1 MIQKAEIDEKA
12 KEFGIH
18 TSNVQRDYV
27 FGWIL
32 AAIYTMSELKDYLIL
47 RGGNCLRK
55 AYFENTRYS
64 NDLDFTTQAHL
75 SEDFLRSEFNKVCD
89 FAQEASGIIFEKD
102 KNLIRTPRW
111 ADSDKEAH
119 EVRLYF
125 KDFYGTEGKFTIRI
139 SLEITQYD
147 RIYLP
152 VQNRFIIHPYSD
164 YKDCKAAIRCLKL
177 EEVLA
182 SKLKCLLQRRHSADL
197 YDYVFWIFFDTDIE
211 VNRTEI
217 VKTLLKITI
226 FERSPGFLKGLFLNL
241 PLQLLKGLW
250 QKYLVCPKGAIIEF
264 ETAVKSFVKHIN
276 ELFAD
281 FPDGTGYRAFFPPE
295 FRNIILDGG
304 ASMTMLDIVY
314 KGVRRMVEP
323 YSLVYKQRKSDGV
336 AREYF
341 YVYDTT
347 GGRNSGPS
355 IKSFV
360 HTNIQELKPTEEK
373 FEPRYEVELSKA
385 GEPAK
390 NSYFGRPFSD
400 RGSSL
405 RSSIGGRRKTR
416 RIRKTLSATYGPTY
430 IYECLACGKTFRRK
444 KQTSQL
450 NKHKDKYGNPC
461 FGRSGYLKDI
471 SY

>member
-1 MIQKAEIDEKA
+1 MIDKDEITQKSE
-12 KEFGIH
+12 EFEIH
-18 TSNVQRDYV
+18 TSDVQRDYV

-32 AAIYTMSELKDYLIL
+32 AGIYTASGLKDYLIL
-47 RGGNCLRK
+47 KGGNCLRK

-64 NDLDFTTQAHL
+64 NDLDFTTSTPL
-75 SEDFLRSEFNKVCD
+75 SEDFLRTELNKVCD
-89 FAQEASGIIFEKD
+89 FAQEVSGVIF
-102 KNLIRTPRW
+102 
-111 ADSDKEAH
+111 DKERNNIRNKRGIDPDKQAY
-119 EVRLYF
+119 EIRLYF
-125 KDFYGTEGKFTIRI
+125 KDFYGTEGKFTIKI
-139 SLEITQYD
+139 TLDITQFD

-164 YKDCKAAIRCLKL
+164 YKDCKAEIKCLKL
-177 EEVLA
+177 EEILA

-197 YDYVFWIFFDTDIE
+197 YDYIFWIFFDTGIE
-211 VNRTEI
+211 VKRAEI
-217 VKTLLKITI
+217 VTTLLKITI

-250 QKYLVCPKGAIIEF
+250 QKYLVCPKGAIIQF
-264 ETAVKSFVKHIN
+264 ETAIESFVKHIG

-281 FPDGTGYRAFFPPE
+281 FPVGTGHRAFFPSE
-295 FRNIILDGG
+295 FRNIILDAG
-304 ASMTMLDIVY
+304 ANMTMLEIVY
-314 KGVRRMVEP
+314 NGVKRMVEP
-323 YSLVYKQRKSDGV
+323 YSLVYKQRKDGV

-360 HTNIQELKPTEEK
+360 NTNIQELKPTTRK
-373 FEPRYEVELSKA
+373 FEPRYEVELSKS

-390 NSYFGRPFSD
+390 NSYFGKPFSD

-416 RIRKTLSATYGPTY
+416 RIRKTFTTTFGPTY
-430 IYECLACGKTFRRK
+430 IYECIACGKTFRRK
-444 KQTSQL
+444 KQTSKL
-450 NKHKDKYGNPC
+450 NKHKDKYGNQC
-461 FGRSGYLKDI
+461 FGRTGYLTDI
-471 SY
+471 KY